1 MQGFY
6 EDQGVRFMYPHTWE
20 LEVSEDGPRSLVAVN
35 EPGGT
40 AFAMISLDASGPAP
54 SDVADEALEAI
65 RVDYPELDSYPSL
78 EEIDGFH
85 AIGHD
90 IEFFSFDF
98 LNRCVIR
105 SFQTPRR
112 TVLILA
118 QWCETADG
126 EGLEQVFAAV
136 RKSFEDT
143 DVEQDPGLEDFNN

>member
-85 AIGHD
+85 AIGHIAGD
-90 IEFFSFDF
+90 GDEIDGSHG
-98 LNRCVIR
+98 LPGA
-105 SFQTPRR
+105 QT
-112 TVLILA
+112 TVFGNH
-118 QWCETADG
+118 CSG
-126 EGLEQVFAAV
+126 
-136 RKSFEDT
+136 
-143 DVEQDPGLEDFNN
+143 